1 VFRIQVEEDFLKK
14 YLSL

>member
-1 VFRIQVEEDFLKK
+1 VFRIQVEEDFFKK